1 MINKNY
7 VDINKKIPRIT
18 AIQSLVGGEISY
30 RDDGKGNIKI
40 DYLNRD
46 EDFTP
51 PTDDEIDA
59 ELKKLQDNYDGQGYA
74 RTRAQAYPEIGDQ
87 LDALYH
93 AGVFPDDMA
102 AKIKKVKDD
111 NPKST

>member
-30 RDDGKGNIKI
+30 RDDGNGNIKI

-51 PTDDEIDA
+51 PTDTTTSNTVAPSRRIQTSISRHR
-59 ELKKLQDNYDGQGYA
+59 K
-74 RTRAQAYPEIGDQ
+74 R
-87 LDALYH
+87 
-93 AGVFPDDMA
+93 
-102 AKIKKVKDD
+102 
-111 NPKST
+111 KSR